1 MYSLQILL
9 IIITIAVVAGVIEF
23 RGHQKRIRSIPIRIH
38 VNGTRGKS
46 SVTRLIGA
54 GLRAGGISTLTK
66 VTGTF
71 PRLILENGTETLI
84 HRKSSANIIEQLSIV
99 KFAANKKVQ
108 ALVVECMALQPQYQI
123 ITERKMIHSNVSV
136 MTNVRYDHIDVMGHT
151 LPEIAHTLGG
161 TIPRNQHL
169 FSAEISNPDLIKN
182 IADKRNTQC
191 HFVDHS
197 YVTLDEM
204 KPFGYIEHR
213 ENVALAL
220 AVCQHVGVERN
231 VALKGMYAAIPDAGV
246 LRAFTIEAFG
256 KKMVFYNAFAAN
268 DPDSTLMIWQKIR
281 DEIGFNETRIVLL
294 NTRQDRLD
302 RAKQL
307 AEMTAKRIGN
317 EIEYVILIGQSCE
330 VVEGLLTSGGIP
342 TGKIIT
348 LGWTT
353 PDKVFEAV
361 LAATPNQS
369 SIIAIGNMGGIGA
382 QTVEF
387 FEHRSIQP

>member
-1 MYSLQILL
+1 
-9 IIITIAVVAGVIEF
+9 
-23 RGHQKRIRSIPIRIH
+23 
-38 VNGTRGKS
+38 
-46 SVTRLIGA
+46 
-54 GLRAGGISTLTK
+54 
-66 VTGTF
+66 
-71 PRLILENGTETLI
+71 
-84 HRKSSANIIEQLSIV
+84 
-99 KFAANKKVQ
+99 
-108 ALVVECMALQPQYQI
+108 
-123 ITERKMIHSNVSV
+123 
-136 MTNVRYDHIDVMGHT
+136 
-151 LPEIAHTLGG
+151 
-161 TIPRNQHL
+161 
-169 FSAEISNPDLIKN
+169 
-182 IADKRNTQC
+182 
-191 HFVDHS
+191 
-197 YVTLDEM
+197 
-204 KPFGYIEHR
+204 
-213 ENVALAL
+213 
-220 AVCQHVGVERN
+220 
-231 VALKGMYAAIPDAGV
+231 
-246 LRAFTIEAFG
+246 
-256 KKMVFYNAFAAN
+256 
-268 DPDSTLMIWQKIR
+268 MIWQKIR

-342 TGKIIT
+342 TGKIIN